1 MTSTTAHTAETGH
14 VVPVRTLLGV
24 LAVLLVL
31 TIATVAITLV
41 DFGPLNIVFA
51 MGIAFV
57 KGTLVL
63 LYFMHLRW
71 DRPFHAIVIVS
82 AVAFVTLFIGFTLLD
97 ALQYYPDLIP
107 GYAPALT
114 PQTTPQTPQA
124 PPTP

>member
-1 MTSTTAHTAETGH
+1 MTEHSIVGH
-14 VVPVRTLLGV
+14 VVPIRTLLGV
-24 LAVLLVL
+24 LAALLVL

-41 DFGPLNIVFA
+41 DMGHLNIVFA
-51 MGIAFV
+51 LSIAFV

-82 AVAFVTLFIGFTLLD
+82 AVAFVTLFIGFTLID
-97 ALQYYPDLIP
+97 ALQYHQDLIP

-114 PQTTPQTPQA
+114 QPKP
-124 PPTP
+124 

>member
-1 MTSTTAHTAETGH
+1 MTTEAGPIGH
-14 VVPVRTLLGV
+14 VVPIRTLLGV

-107 GYAPALT
+107 GYAPALA
-114 PQTTPQTPQA
+114 PQTAPQTA
-124 PPTP
+124 PTP